1 MHLNVVRQR
10 TKRKVICNIL
20 YFAASASITKY
31 THVFFISCFFSCFGS
46 CHAYVYYIGRRFAVI
61 SLIRTRILKM
71 CCFNYHNS
79 FFIMMLAGIRLSK
92 IFLSLHCHCWYFD
105 CCCCIRFIFGYNTRM
120 YSPYNYWWN
129 ETTILNYGTLLK

>member
-20 YFAASASITKY
+20 YFAASASITNY
-31 THVFFISCFFSCFGS
+31 THNMYFSFLVFSVLLLAM
-46 CHAYVYYIGRRFAVI
+46 HVYIGRRFAVI

-71 CCFNYHNS
+71 CGFNYHNS

-105 CCCCIRFIFGYNTRM
+105 CCCCIRFIFGYNTCV